1 MIIAFAIKAS
11 ARETCALI
19 YEEKAKS
26 LVLVTFAREIIFVL

>member
-11 ARETCALI
+11 VRETCALI

>member
-19 YEEKAKS
+19 YEKKANS